1 MLEVIQIL
9 NLIKNTSS
17 INEKKKII
25 MNNKNNELF
34 KKWLEN
40 PDDFENTL
48 DVYNSLN
55 YDTVP
60 LELKE
65 IKD

>member
-9 NLIKNTSS
+9 NSIKNTSS

-34 KKWLEN
+34 KKCL
-40 PDDFENTL
+40 FFL
-48 DVYNSLN
+48 LN
-55 YDTVP
+55 GYPTGLSAKKIV
-60 LELKE
+60 K
-65 IKD
+65 KVK

>member
-34 KKWLEN
+34 KKCL
-40 PDDFENTL
+40 FF
-48 DVYNSLN
+48 Y
-55 YDTVP
+55 
-60 LELKE
+60 
-65 IKD
+65 